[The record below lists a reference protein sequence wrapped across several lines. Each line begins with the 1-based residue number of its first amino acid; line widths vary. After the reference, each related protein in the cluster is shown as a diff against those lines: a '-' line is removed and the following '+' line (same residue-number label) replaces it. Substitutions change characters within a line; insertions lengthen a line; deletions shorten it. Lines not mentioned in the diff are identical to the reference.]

1 MSIIPAV
8 DQIDEIPA
16 ATEQK
21 VPQEYIDENNHM
33 NIQHYLVLGATALG
47 TRCDELGLGQDYID
61 SRRLTVFTAEHHL
74 RYYSE
79 LLLGQ
84 ELSVHVRMLERS
96 SKVIHAMS
104 FLVNRSDNLLACTLE
119 VTLVHV
125 GMDTRRPVDFPEDI
139 ADRVDAAI
147 KDQSQLPWPAPV
159 CGVMGVRRG

>member
-1 MSIIPAV
+1 MSIIPTV
-8 DQIDEIPA
+8 EQVDEIPA

-61 SRRLTVFTAEHHL
+61 SRRLTVFTAEHHI

-84 ELSVHVRMLERS
+84 ELSVHVRILERS
-96 SKVIHAMS
+96 AKVIHAMS

-119 VTLVHV
+119 V
-125 GMDTRRPVDFPEDI
+125 
-139 ADRVDAAI
+139 
-147 KDQSQLPWPAPV
+147 
-159 CGVMGVRRG
+159 

>member
-1 MSIIPAV
+1 MSIIPTV
-8 DQIDEIPA
+8 EQVGEIPA

-61 SRRLTVFTAEHHL
+61 SRRLTVFTAEHHI

-147 KDQSQLPWPAPV
+147 KDQSQLSWPAPV

>member
-1 MSIIPAV
+1 MSTTPTV
-8 DQIDEIPA
+8 EQVDEIPA
-16 ATEQK
+16 ATEQQ

-61 SRRLTVFTAEHHL
+61 SRRLTVFTAEHHI

-84 ELSVHVRMLERS
+84 ELSIHVRMLERS

-104 FLVNRSDNLLACTLE
+104 FLVSRSDNLLACTLE
-119 VTLVHV
+119 VILVHV

-139 ADRVDAAI
+139 ADRIDAAI
-147 KDQSQLPWPAPV
+147 KDQSQLSWPAPV

>member
-61 SRRLTVFTAEHHL
+61 SRRLTIFTAEHHL

>member
-1 MSIIPAV
+1 MSIIPTV
-8 DQIDEIPA
+8 EQVDEIPA

-61 SRRLTVFTAEHHL
+61 FRRLTVFTAEHHL

-147 KDQSQLPWPAPV
+147 KDQSQLSWPAPV